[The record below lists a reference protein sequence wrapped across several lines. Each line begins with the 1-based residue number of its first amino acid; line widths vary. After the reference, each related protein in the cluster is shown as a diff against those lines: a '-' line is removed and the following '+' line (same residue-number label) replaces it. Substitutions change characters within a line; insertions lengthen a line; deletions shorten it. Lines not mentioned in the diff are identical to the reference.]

1 MDARA
6 KLIFVKLKPVCT
18 ELLRQSSITLSTA
31 SQTSSTL
38 ATLVSVLRDA
48 PPSDLTPA
56 LIEYTFFP
64 LSHLLRR
71 NPIRTLPNHIVE
83 QVFLVLS
90 LLSEQWYWTCDPP
103 VWEQLVILATSVLA
117 GLDTPDETK
126 RDEETFIAAVQ
137 TLRALIR
144 APPLTPT
151 SPDLESNVSQ
161 NTADAQSRFTALASH
176 ISLPILGK
184 SLDALLTHVHSPNST
199 LQSTSLDVL
208 LVLVRDYFPEQHIP
222 TILPG
227 VVSTM
232 CRVALSA
239 TRGAAIASSLDIL
252 TAAIVRGLNDETCI
266 QSGALRNIQSL
277 DDFLPRSPSPL
288 EPPSTTT
295 PETDP
300 HTTLRTPSWLTATSA
315 QTHIALNTLTP
326 LLTHPNPTARTAF
339 VKLCTSILQTTPRS
353 LAQSQTLLLGHLLVL
368 AYPALPLPNPNSKPP
383 TPEDSKLALT
393 SLQTLL
399 PTLTSPLST
408 LTSRALSTL
417 PHRLANHTQSASL
430 LARQLTTSSTLSPSF
445 ASSLLGPSGGID
457 KWGIT
462 LLHSI
467 KLVSPSVVVLADPAR
482 LIEPGGGSDE
492 QGVYEEIGYPRLQ
505 LRDADVETH
514 TYIEE
519 MFTAMGCA
527 AGEGGMYAVEWFVG
541 VGIAGVGERQVAAMW
556 CALTILRGAVN
567 SNGGAKGTSGKMAKT
582 ARWIGR
588 AVADLWDDATTS
600 STSDIPGA
608 GARAGAG
615 ETKEDTGQTLD
626 LVQTEHIKGLNPL
639 TTLLDRPSPSSSSS
653 SYTNK
658 KRTHDLQTQHTSL
671 ALHLLA
677 TSHSVLSNNPTSI
690 TLLQHTLYPLLQG
703 LLSPVGLVN
712 MTAHAALSETAH
724 ALGYA
729 SPPNMLLANFD
740 YALESVSSR
749 LASFS
754 MYAHAQISV
763 PLASQSQP
771 HTSIPSLS
779 IQALQVLRA
788 LIRLIGRAI
797 IDRAYDVLDECF
809 DRLDDYHGYAVVV
822 QALVDVLAE
831 VVDAV
836 GREDEGTARDEERE
850 EVVGEVE
857 EEKGEERWDEFVKW
871 FKERHIKK
879 LEKWEFDP
887 DEPDPELEPTN
898 EETQQQEN
906 SFEPAPLS
914 PTQSLTRTIIAR
926 ATYFLTH
933 PSPHIRARILTLLT
947 TAAPTLRASALLPT
961 IHASWPFIL
970 NRLEDKEMWV
980 VARTCELV
988 EVLSRH
994 VGDFMARRVWDDV
1007 WPRFEKML
1015 KAQAHTAL
1023 TRTTAQRKPYPS
1035 RPNTMDDLGPLA
1047 LGRLHL
1053 SILHTLTSAAAHV
1066 DPRDDAL
1073 WNVLLACRR
1082 FLRKEEREDV
1092 QAAAREMYVCVAK
1105 RNADAVWL
1113 VLSGMDGKGG
1123 EGVKMPGF
1131 LKVEGWDVRENVE
1144 LVLNAI
1150 D

>member
-1 MDARA
+1 
-6 KLIFVKLKPVCT
+6 
-18 ELLRQSSITLSTA
+18 
-31 SQTSSTL
+31 
-38 ATLVSVLRDA
+38 
-48 PPSDLTPA
+48 
-56 LIEYTFFP
+56 
-64 LSHLLRR
+64 
-71 NPIRTLPNHIVE
+71 
-83 QVFLVLS
+83 
-90 LLSEQWYWTCDPP
+90 
-103 VWEQLVILATSVLA
+103 
-117 GLDTPDETK
+117 
-126 RDEETFIAAVQ
+126 
-137 TLRALIR
+137 
-144 APPLTPT
+144 
-151 SPDLESNVSQ
+151 
-161 NTADAQSRFTALASH
+161 
-176 ISLPILGK
+176 
-184 SLDALLTHVHSPNST
+184 
-199 LQSTSLDVL
+199 
-208 LVLVRDYFPEQHIP
+208 
-222 TILPG
+222 
-227 VVSTM
+227 M

-239 TRGAAIASSLDIL
+239 TRGTAIASALDIL

-266 QSGALRNIQSL
+266 KSGALRNIQSL
-277 DDFLPRSPSPL
+277 DDFLPTSPP
-288 EPPSTTT
+288 PPSTTT
-295 PETDP
+295 TETDP
-300 HTTLRTPSWLTATSA
+300 HTTPRTPSWLTATSA

-326 LLTHPNPTARTAF
+326 LLTHTNPTTRTAF

-368 AYPALPLPNPNSKPP
+368 AYPALPSPNLNSKLAPAP
-383 TPEDSKLALT
+383 APEDSKLALT

-467 KLVSPSVVVLADPAR
+467 KLVSPSVVVLANPVR

-519 MFTAMGCA
+519 MFTAMGRA

-556 CALTILRGAVN
+556 CALTILRGAVTG
-567 SNGGAKGTSGKMAKT
+567 NGGAKGTSGKMVKT

-588 AVADLWDDATTS
+588 AIADLWDDAAS
-600 STSDIPGA
+600 PSTSDIPGS
-608 GARAGAG
+608 GPGPG
-615 ETKEDTGQTLD
+615 ETKEDTRQTLD

-639 TTLLDRPSPSSSSS
+639 TTLLDRPSPYPTSSH
-653 SYTNK
+653 TNK
-658 KRTHDLQTQHTSL
+658 KRSHDLQTQHTSL

-677 TSHSVLSNNPTSI
+677 TSHSILSNTPTSV

-754 MYAHAQISV
+754 LYAHSQISA
-763 PLASQSQP
+763 PLASQLQP
-771 HTSIPSLS
+771 QSNNTTIPSLS

-836 GREDEGTARDEERE
+836 GREDEGTARDGERE
-850 EVVGEVE
+850 EVVGEAE
-857 EEKGEERWDEFVKW
+857 EETGEERWDEFVKW

-879 LEKWEFDP
+879 PEKWEFDP
-887 DEPDPELEPTN
+887 DEPDPELKPTN

-906 SFEPAPLS
+906 SSEPAPLS

-926 ATYFLTH
+926 AAYFLTH

-1023 TRTTAQRKPYPS
+1023 TRTSQRKPYPS

-1092 QAAAREMYVCVAK
+1092 QVAAREMYVCVAR

-1113 VLSGMDGKGG
+1113 VLSGMDGRGG
-1123 EGVKMPGF
+1123 EGVKMPEF
-1131 LKVEGWDVRENVE
+1131 LKVDGWDVRENVE
-1144 LVLNAI
+1144 LVLSAI